1 MENKG
6 LSGIELVETV
16 WDFKKK
22 LQENLSLLDLH
33 NNGLWDIK

>member
-1 MENKG
+1 METKVFQE
-6 LSGIELVETV
+6 LSWLRQSWI
-16 WDFKKK
+16 KKRK